1 MPAASDLR
9 ALTAVPL
16 FQGLNDAQLEQIN
29 QCLHRRTF
37 PAGTNVITAETVG
50 EVVYII
56 LSGTVK
62 IKIDQSDGSEV
73 ILAILGAGDLVGELS
88 LLDSVPRS
96 ADVLTQED
104 SALLWLDRASF
115 RRLLDE
121 IPEMTL
127 NIIRIL
133 TRRLRLSNEQIQAL
147 CNLDVHGRV
156 ERQLLAFA
164 ELHGVQTPEG
174 VCIPMRLT
182 QSDIA
187 GLVGASRERVN
198 QSFQLLRKNR
208 LISVDSS
215 YRITLLNVDRLR
227 EDLQKRS

>member
-1 MPAASDLR
+1 MPAVSDPRTLGEI
-9 ALTAVPL
+9 PL
-16 FQGLNDAQLEQIN
+16 FEGLSEAQLESIN
-29 QCLHRRTF
+29 QRLHKRLF
-37 PAGTNVITAETVG
+37 SAGTNVITADTVG

-62 IKIDQSDGSEV
+62 IKIDQPDGSEV
-73 ILAILGAGDLVGELS
+73 IIAILGAGDIVGELS

-104 SALLWLDRASF
+104 STFLWLDRTSF
-115 RRLLDE
+115 RKLLDD
-121 IPEMTL
+121 IPEITL
-127 NIIRIL
+127 NVIRIL

-164 ELHGVQTPEG
+164 DLHGVPTPAG

-198 QSFQLLRKNR
+198 QSFSMLRKNR
-208 LISVDSS
+208 LISVDGS
-215 YRITLLNVDRLR
+215 YRITLHDVDKLR